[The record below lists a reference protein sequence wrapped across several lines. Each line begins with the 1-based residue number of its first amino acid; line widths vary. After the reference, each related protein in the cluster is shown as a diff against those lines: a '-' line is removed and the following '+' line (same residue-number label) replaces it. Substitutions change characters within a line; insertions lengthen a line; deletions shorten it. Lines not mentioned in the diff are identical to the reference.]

1 MKSKS
6 KSKSKG
12 TAYIHN
18 VRFYTIKPR
27 GIVSMAYSKVLKCL
41 ALSR

>member
-1 MKSKS
+1 MKADVPDKS
-6 KSKSKG
+6 GG
-12 TAYIHN
+12 TAQVHN

-27 GIVSMAYSKVLKCL
+27 GIVCMAYSKVLKCL